1 MVSWGVVAMADEP
14 AALLAAWAGY
24 HLDLGACEVH
34 LCLDRPNAEA
44 QQILAAVPG
53 VHLHLDGGDGWA
65 FQNVGRRPQGQNA
78 RQKYH
83 ASRILAQTGAD
94 WLLHCD
100 TDEFLFPTPLG
111 ESVEALLARVPEG
124 MTSVQ
129 VAVAERVNVRGRPKP
144 DIFSGVFR
152 LPWERFGDEG
162 YQVYDDLT
170 LELLQRGICGH
181 RMGKAMVRAG
191 QGLFIGVHHGLRA
204 FDGTVRDTAV
214 AQGTGLRVLHFDGLT
229 RLHYLLKML
238 RYGATDRLGN
248 PASHARARWTQIT
261 AVNEEAHA
269 EERLRLI
276 WRAAKTISG
285 AQAQALAERLLL
297 RRWEPEIA
305 RRAARHVPGL
315 PSLTPAAFDQALI
328 MHETALIASLQARH
342 GFDPQYLA
350 ET

>member
-1 MVSWGVVAMADEP
+1 MADEP

-34 LCLDRPNAEA
+34 LCLDRPNAA
-44 QQILAAVPG
+44 VQDILARVPV
-53 VHLHLDGGDGWA
+53 VHLHLDGADGWA
-65 FQNVGRRPQGQNA
+65 FQGVGRRPQGQNA

-100 TDEFLFPTPLG
+100 ADEFLFPTPVG
-111 ESVEALLARVPEG
+111 ESVEALLARVPADL
-124 MTSVQ
+124 TSVQ
-129 VAVAERVNVRGRPKP
+129 VAVAERVTVRDRPKP

-152 LPWERFGDEG
+152 LPWARFAEEG
-162 YQVYDDLT
+162 QQVYDELT
-170 LELLQRGICGH
+170 EVLLQRGICGH
-181 RMGKAMVRAG
+181 SMGKAMVRAG
-191 QGLFIGVHHGLRA
+191 RGLFIGVHHGLRT
-204 FDGTVRDTAV
+204 FDGSVRDAAV

-238 RYGATDRLGN
+238 RYGVADRPGN
-248 PASHARARWTQIT
+248 PASHARARWMQIT

-285 AQAQALAERLLL
+285 AQGQALAERLLL
-297 RRWEPEIA
+297 RRWQPEIA
-305 RRAARHVPGL
+305 HRAARHVPGL
-315 PSLTPAAFDQALI
+315 PGLTPAEFDQALI
-328 MHETALIASLQARH
+328 AHEAALIAALQARH
-342 GFDPQYLA
+342 GFDPQFLA
-350 ET
+350 EASG